1 MDFLRIGPE
10 FSRSAECGARARLF
24 SAAHLWYDEGEQKR
38 KRSFLPM
45 HIWYINSLFGPI
57 RLEEDGG
64 ALVGLA
70 FDADGA
76 PELEALPRKVCE
88 TPLLEEAEEQLNEY
102 FAGVRRAFSLPLDA
116 RGTPFQ
122 RAVWDALCEIPYGET
137 RTYGQIAAAIGK
149 PNAARA
155 VGAACHTNPIAILIP
170 CHRVVGA
177 SGALT
182 GYAAGVEIKEYL
194 LTLEQG

>member
-1 MDFLRIGPE
+1 
-10 FSRSAECGARARLF
+10 
-24 SAAHLWYDEGEQKR
+24 
-38 KRSFLPM
+38 M

-57 RLEEDGG
+57 RLEEDDG

-88 TPLLEEAEEQLNEY
+88 TPLLEEAEAQLNEY
-102 FAGVRRAFSLPLDA
+102 FAGVRRTFTLPLAA

-122 RAVWDALCEIPYGET
+122 RAVWAALCEIPCGET

-149 PNAARA
+149 PNATRA
-155 VGAACHTNPIAILIP
+155 VGAACHANPIAILIP

-182 GYAAGVEIKEYL
+182 GYAAGVEVKEYL
-194 LTLEQG
+194 LALEQG